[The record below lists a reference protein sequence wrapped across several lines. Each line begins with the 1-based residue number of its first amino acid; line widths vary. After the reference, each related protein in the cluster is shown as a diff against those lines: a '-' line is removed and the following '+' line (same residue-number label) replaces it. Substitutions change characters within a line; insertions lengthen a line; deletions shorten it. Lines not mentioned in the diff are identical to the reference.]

1 MSFQPL
7 IPLGGYAGWNFLSR
21 TLPRQQEAFANSTE
35 VKRAET
41 YFRENIA
48 KAKTA
53 EDLVND
59 RRLLEVSLKAFGLED
74 DLNAKALIRKVLE
87 GGTIKSDA
95 LANRLQDKRYAQFAF
110 AFGYGNLGA
119 RVGGRGFAD
128 EILTKFKAKGF
139 EAAVG
144 EQDGNLRM
152 ALNFD
157 NAMSNITQSASND
170 KAQWFLMMGDAP
182 LRKMFETALGLPA
195 SFGALDIDR
204 QLVEFKARA
213 RSTFG
218 TEKLDEIA
226 RPENREK
233 MIRLFMIRQEVASGS
248 SGYNSGQMALTL
260 LQGITG

>member
-7 IPLGGYAGWNFLSR
+7 VPLGGYAGWNFLSR
-21 TLPRQQEAFANSTE
+21 TLVRQQEAFAQSSE

-48 KAKTA
+48 KAKTPD
-53 EDLVND
+53 DLLND
-59 RRLLEVSLKAFGLED
+59 RRLLEVSLKAFGLEED
-74 DLNAKALIRKVLE
+74 INAKALLRKVLE

-95 LANRLQDKRYAQFAF
+95 LASRLSDKRYAQFAF

-119 RVGGRGFAD
+119 RVANRGFAD
-128 EILTKFKAKGF
+128 EILTKFKAKSF

-144 EQDGNLRM
+144 EQDDNLRM

-157 NAMSNITQSASND
+157 GAMANITQGSASD

-182 LRKMFETALGLPA
+182 LRKMFETALGLPS

-204 QLVEFKARA
+204 QLVEFKSRA
-213 RSTFG
+213 QSTFG
-218 TEKLDEIA
+218 TDKLSEIA
-226 RPENREK
+226 KPESREK
-233 MIRLFMIRQEVASGS
+233 MIRLFMVRQELAAGS
-248 SGYNSGQMALTL
+248 SGYSSGQMALSL
-260 LQGITG
+260 LQGING